1 MEALVDVERHIDRT
15 VELPE
20 LTPDQLPESRYFKT
34 REQFDL
40 GVAQDFLK
48 KAAKATANNEIFIV
62 GLAHGRSPAGA
73 YAHIVANF
81 TDIRNAHLLR
91 FTFTNSPLPRQREV
105 KDMMDARAFL
115 RTLLRK
121 KLISNEQ
128 VLGRDL
134 DRANMAAFPQ
144 QFNPMLQTLLND
156 TGKDGLDYVFV
167 ASDPTGRIAAISR
180 NSEAFNSDAITVVVD
195 ESHGP
200 EVTFTPSFLLRSKR
214 IAFLATKS
222 DKRRPLAWLYAR
234 WGKADQSP
242 SFIRFADDVRNR
254 VTVFVD
260 DKALTWPQVLVHRET
275 PYGTSTIRIDTAKTY
290 REGAKEK
297 LPVVVLIHGFMGL
310 NSFDGLLTAI
320 PSNKYIAA
328 AMHYGS
334 IPSDLPPSQY
344 SHHIVSNIDAVV
356 AYFGERGH
364 PVYIF
369 DHSMGNIYF
378 MMMDRALDHLPGI
391 SQYLCGRI
399 GANPF
404 FGEEAKHALL
414 GFLDNVILP
423 SGQNPIERAMFLAAR
438 TVIPWDSK
446 KGVRRRAISLSEWLI
461 ERDSNIR
468 ERVWTAVKARILYL
482 MTSIGSLPDLNR
494 IPVQN
499 ALNRLPAKVFAIQVH
514 SALEESM
521 IFDRQEGLVH
531 FPQRGL
537 PILILKSERD
547 SVAKFVARF
556 YEGQN
561 EVEIIDVTN
570 PNERDLFREHLY
582 HMVNPLRTVKIIDR
596 FIKMAEQKRA
606 VSA

>member
-1 MEALVDVERHIDRT
+1 MTALTEVKEEL
-15 VELPE
+15 ELPE

-34 REQFDL
+34 RELFDI
-40 GVAQDFLK
+40 GVGQDFLK
-48 KAAKATANNEIFIV
+48 KAAKATADQKVFIV

-73 YAHIVANF
+73 YAYIVEHF
-81 TDIRNAHLLR
+81 TDIRNPHLLR

-105 KDMMDARAFL
+105 KDVMDARSFL

-121 KLISNEQ
+121 KLITNEQ

-134 DRANMAAFPQ
+134 DRTDMTGFTGL
-144 QFNPMLQTLLND
+144 FNPMMEQLLSSN
-156 TGKDGLDYVFV
+156 GKTGLDYVFV
-167 ASDPTGRIAAISR
+167 AADPTGRVAAISR
-180 NSEAFNSDAITVVVD
+180 KSDAFESDAITVVVD
-195 ESHGP
+195 EANGP
-200 EVTFTPSFLLRSKR
+200 EVTFTPSFLLRSAR

-234 WGKADQSP
+234 WGRQDQSP
-242 SFIRFADDVRNR
+242 SFIRFADHVHER

-260 DKALTWPQVLVHRET
+260 DKALTWPQVMVHRDT
-275 PYGTSTIRIDTAKTY
+275 PYGTSTIRVDLAKNY
-290 REGAKEK
+290 REGAKDK
-297 LPVVVLIHGFMGL
+297 LPVVLLIHGFMGL
-310 NSFDGLLTAI
+310 NSFDGILTAL
-320 PSNKYIAA
+320 PSHRYIAA

-356 AYFGERGH
+356 AHFGERGH

-369 DHSMGNIYF
+369 DHSMGNVYF
-378 MMMDRALDHLPGI
+378 LMMDRALDQLPGI
-391 SQYLCGRI
+391 SRYLCGRI

-423 SGQNPIERAMFLAAR
+423 SGQNPIERAMFYAAR
-438 TVIPWDSK
+438 TVIPWDSRRS
-446 KGVRRRAISLSEWLI
+446 VRRRAISLSDWLI
-461 ERDSNIR
+461 ERDSSIR
-468 ERVWTAVKARILYL
+468 ERVWSAVKARILYL

-521 IFDRQEGLVH
+521 IFDEQQGLLNI
-531 FPQRGL
+531 PQRGI
-537 PILILKSERD
+537 PVLILKSTRD

-556 YEGQN
+556 YDGVPGV
-561 EVEIIDVTN
+561 EVKDVTDTK
-570 PNERDLFREHLY
+570 ERDLFREHLF

-596 FIKMAEQKRA
+596 FIRMAEEKRTA
-606 VSA
+606 SQ